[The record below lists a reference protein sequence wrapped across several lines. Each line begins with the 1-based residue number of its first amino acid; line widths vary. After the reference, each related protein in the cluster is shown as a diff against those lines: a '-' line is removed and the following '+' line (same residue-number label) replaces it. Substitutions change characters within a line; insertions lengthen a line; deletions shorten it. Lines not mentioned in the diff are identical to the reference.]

1 MEANTLHCHSCGA
14 AVGEHDLTCPYCG
27 GQLATVACP
36 RCFGMVPVHAS
47 HCPNCG
53 AAVAAG
59 VTATSSLDC
68 PDCRVP
74 LNASVLGGLSLD
86 QCGKC
91 GGLWV
96 DQKTFEQI
104 AADRQER
111 GEVMGSLP
119 APVVRPVSL
128 ETVHYRPCPRCGKLM
143 NRQNYAHISGVVI
156 NVCKEHG
163 IWFERD
169 ELRQVLAFIEAGGL
183 ERSRSHE
190 LAQLS
195 EERHLAAAAAPLPPV
210 NADWT
215 AFGSEPHEAGVSL
228 ASIVESLVGHFF
240 H

>member
-1 MEANTLHCHSCGA
+1 MEAHTLHCQSCGA
-14 AVGEHDLTCPYCG
+14 AVGERDLTCPYCG

-36 RCFGMVPVHAS
+36 QCFSMVPVHAS

-53 AAVAAG
+53 TAIAAVATVAS
-59 VTATSSLDC
+59 ALDC

-74 LNASVLGGLSLD
+74 LGATTLGGLALD
-86 QCGKC
+86 LCGKC

-119 APVVRPVSL
+119 AAAVARSVTL
-128 ETVHYRPCPRCGKLM
+128 ETVHYRPCPRCARLM

-169 ELRQVLAFIEAGGL
+169 ELRQVLAFIDGGGL
-183 ERSRSHE
+183 ERSRTRE
-190 LAQLS
+190 LTQLT
-195 EERHLAAAAAPLPPV
+195 EERHLAAAVPLPPV
-210 NADWT
+210 NADW
-215 AFGSEPHEAGVSL
+215 AGFGSEHPASASL
-228 ASIVESLVGHFF
+228 TSIVESLVGHFF

>member
-1 MEANTLHCHSCGA
+1 MEANTLHCQSCGA
-14 AVGEHDLTCPYCG
+14 AVGERDLTCPYCG

-47 HCPNCG
+47 HCPSCG
-53 AAVAAG
+53 APVAAVAMARS
-59 VTATSSLDC
+59 ALDC

-74 LNASVLGGLSLD
+74 LGTTTLGGLSLD

-119 APVVRPVSL
+119 ASVARPVTL
-128 ETVHYRPCPRCGKLM
+128 ETVHYRPCPRCAKLM

-183 ERSRSHE
+183 ERSRTRE
-190 LAQLS
+190 LSQLA
-195 EERHLAAAAAPLPPV
+195 EERHVAAAAAQPPLS
-210 NADWT
+210 ADWEG
-215 AFGSEPHEAGVSL
+215 FGSEPHLASASL
-228 ASIVESLVGHFF
+228 ASVVESLVAHFF
-240 H
+240 R